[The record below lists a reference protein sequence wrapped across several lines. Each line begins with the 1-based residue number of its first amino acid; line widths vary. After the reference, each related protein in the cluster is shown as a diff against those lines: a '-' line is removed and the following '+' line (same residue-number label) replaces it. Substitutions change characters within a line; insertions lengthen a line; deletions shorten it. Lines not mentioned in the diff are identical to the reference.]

1 MCSIDEVHSL
11 SVVSRLLR
19 DSLQIFNIICDIV
32 SLFNLKMSLLHCFIY
47 MYIYAHSKMSSNH
60 SRLIHSR
67 DHFTSILFSIEV
79 QTIQCTLLQLWFL
92 SSGVFILILWFTPR
106 MCLEYH
112 FLPPYQNMLVND
124 WNVLNTCTIR
134 LTLHMHVKL
143 HYCISMKNSI
153 SLLNTCSIRLT

>member
-60 SRLIHSR
+60 QSTDSLSRPLHRNLIFHRSSDNTMYTFTIVISIIRCIYFNSLIHTSYVSR
-67 DHFTSILFSIEV
+67 VS
-79 QTIQCTLLQLWFL
+79 L
-92 SSGVFILILWFTPR
+92 STA
-106 MCLEYH
+106 
-112 FLPPYQNMLVND
+112 
-124 WNVLNTCTIR
+124 
-134 LTLHMHVKL
+134 
-143 HYCISMKNSI
+143 ISKHA
-153 SLLNTCSIRLT
+153 CE